1 MKNIFK
7 IVLGGVCGG
16 VLLFAACSKKPAEGY
31 LGVKFFY
38 LSNPFVS
45 PKGRLTTSAPLQVDN
60 STLPITVNLT
70 AIRGSSV
77 AGKPTDK
84 LSQLYDIPVF
94 LGEVFPT
101 DTTLEMVQKKLGT
114 AKYKPFN
121 VNANGGRLEL
131 TPATTFVDTGTYEFD
146 IEVKN
151 AKGSKQLKS
160 IAKIQITPSV
170 PFQVVRQFASTSA
183 VGNET
188 TLTTQGTF
196 SVSVVRV
203 DGPNKIIIRW
213 VDKNGAT
220 FNPKAGQVIPR
231 QSIPPT
237 NVVTNQRYEY
247 RQFSPYYPEERTDTA
262 LVYQYPAGVPTYPL
276 FTLNNAYTVSY
287 RIPAAANDLNLNI
300 NPEFSVRLFPID
312 GVATVTGTWIITNV
326 VPFAA
331 KK

>member
-1 MKNIFK
+1 MKIIFK
-7 IVLGGVCGG
+7 SILGALCGG
-16 VLLFAACSKKPAEGY
+16 IVLFAACSKKPAEGY

-60 STLPITVNLT
+60 STLPITVTLT
-70 AIRGSSV
+70 GIRGSSV

-84 LSQLYDIPVF
+84 LTQEYDIPVF

-101 DTTLEMVQKKLGT
+101 DTTLAMVQAKLGT

-131 TPATTFVDTGTYEFD
+131 TPATTFVDTGTYDFD

-151 AKGSKQLKS
+151 MKASKQLKS
-160 IAKIQITPSV
+160 IAKIQITPAV

-203 DGPNKIIIRW
+203 DGPNKIVIRW

-220 FNPKAGQVIPR
+220 FNPKTGQVVPR
-231 QSIPPT
+231 LGIPPT
-237 NVVTNQRYEY
+237 NVVANQRYE
-247 RQFSPYYPEERTDTA
+247 FKLFDPYYPEERTDTA
-262 LVYQYPAGVPTYPL
+262 LVYQYPAGVPTFPL
-276 FTLNNAYTVSY
+276 FTMNNGYICSY
-287 RIPAAANDLNLNI
+287 RIPAASNDLNVNI
-300 NPEFSVRLFPID
+300 NPEFSVRLFPIN